1 MSKTTYTDLFEDEVA
16 EVLRDTARSSGI
28 ILEGYN
34 EWYPA
39 RMVNEDGIYSSGSD
53 MFTQYINGTRCG
65 YVSASYL
72 ISLLAHKR
80 FTVIGSHS

>member
-16 EVLRDTARSSGI
+16 EVLRDATRSGGI
-28 ILEGYN
+28 ILEGCN

-39 RMVNEDGIYSSGSD
+39 HMINEDGIYSSGSG

-72 ISLLAHKR
+72 ISLLAHKP
-80 FTVIGSHS
+80 FTVVANRS